1 MLGLSFSGPD
11 RTRTETEVRADTAP
25 APVTAAPQ
33 EPGQGGGGVPATPA
47 QGTSPTAEALAWPTA
62 PAANLIPAADPV
74 PAVPADPA
82 APADD
87 AAADHTVAPAH
98 LALPM
103 QVLVFTSQ
111 KGGSGKTTLC
121 GHLAVAAELSGHGP
135 VAMVD
140 CDPQGSLA
148 DWWNARA
155 AHTPLFVSTNVA
167 KLGDTLKMLKMQ
179 GITLVFIDTPPSVTN
194 TIRDIVGHADLVV
207 IPTRPSP
214 HDLRAVG
221 ATLDIVDTQGKP
233 LVFAVN
239 GATKRAK
246 ITGDTAIALS
256 QHGTVAPVTLHHR
269 NDFATSMIDGGTV
282 MEANPSSNSA
292 AEVVELWRYLHSRL
306 RKERRPGPRSL
317 TGERRDPARARP
329 TFGGA
334 MQRPGTTFGRRAYD

>member
-11 RTRTETEVRADTAP
+11 RTRTETEVRTDTAP

-33 EPGQGGGGVPATPA
+33 EPDQGDGGVPATPA
-47 QGTSPTAEALAWPTA
+47 PSARATAEPLPWPTA
-62 PAANLIPAADPV
+62 PAENRTPGPEPAPAQPAAQ
-74 PAVPADPA
+74 
-82 APADD
+82 ADD
-87 AAADHTVAPAH
+87 AGAEGSLAPAH

-103 QVLVFTSQ
+103 QVIVFTSQ

-121 GHLAVAAELSGHGP
+121 GHMAVAAELSGHGP

-155 AHTPLFVSTNVA
+155 AETPLFVSTAVA

-194 TIRDIVGHADLVV
+194 TIREIVGHADLVV